1 MGYKR
6 KSWYKPKGS
15 KKFHWPFY
23 AHFVKKLPVPCRAEQ
38 VKIKASLCLDADHP
52 FPRCGAKDMKKVKA
66 FEKAGDFSHSGGR
79 REHICDKCRCTRVG
93 GYGTKHYGVGYC
105 YYHDYDKHRRVA
117 KTMAI
122 ALQQGYPL
130 APLKY
135 QSESEYIESIRKMAE
150 QANGRLD
157 LSEEIILLRSHLQ
170 EVEALWKDD
179 KEKKLTMKVG
189 MGVAPMS
196 DDVKIGLLVKLTEAI
211 SKLSTDTYRITE
223 SDYVHVDEIKTWLWS
238 IWQCVTKNIQKM
250 IVGELNPNN
259 LQEAIQAEFKLIPL
273 PKVGRRNTK

>member
-1 MGYKR
+1 MTWKNGQALNKR
-6 KSWYKPKGS
+6 LY
-15 KKFHWPFY
+15 FRY
-23 AHFVKKLPVPCRAEQ
+23 VKRQPTPCRAEQ
-38 VKIKASLCLDADHP
+38 VKIKQSLGLDADHP
-52 FPRCGAKDMKKVKA
+52 FPRCPGKSKTKVRKFEAK
-66 FEKAGDFSHSGGR
+66 GDFSHSGNK
-79 REHICDKCRCTRVG
+79 REHICPECRCERVAGWGTR
-93 GYGTKHYGVGYC
+93 HYGVGYC
-105 YYHDYDKHRRVA
+105 FYHDMDKGRKLA
-117 KTMAI
+117 KSMTI

-135 QSESEYIESIRKMAE
+135 QSESEYIESIRRMAE

-189 MGVAPMS
+189 QGTAPMS

-211 SKLSTDTYRITE
+211 SKLSADTYRITE
-223 SDYVHVDEIKTWLWS
+223 SDYVHVDEIKTWLYS
-238 IWQCVTKNIQKM
+238 IWLCITKNIQKM
-250 IVGELNPNN
+250 IVGELSPNT
-259 LQEAIQAEFKLIPL
+259 LQEAIQNEFKQIPL